1 MKDKY
6 YILGGILVIL
16 IATLFLSFETYKEEN
31 KEITISSKIEKEYS
45 FLEND
50 KQINYLNSKNFDE
63 LCTKGNG
70 IFLLCH
76 YEFKA
81 CQDIMRIVN
90 ENDHNTINYYDILND
105 RDEISMDTNDNIIKI
120 EDGSY
125 IYKKLLKIFDDFLPK
140 YSLLLED
147 KSYKKIDEKRLYMPT
162 LIYLKE
168 GTIIDIIV
176 GDEKSELESF
186 KIDEGRIK
194 EFINFS

>member
-31 KEITISSKIEKEYS
+31 KEIAISSKIEKEYS

-50 KQINYLNSKNFDE
+50 NKIHYLNSKDFDE
-63 LCTKGNG
+63 LYTKGNG

-90 ENDHNTINYYDILND
+90 ENEHNTINYYDILND

-125 IYKKLLKIFDDFLPK
+125 IYKKLLKILDDFLPK

-194 EFINFS
+194 EFIKFS

>member
-1 MKDKY
+1 MKK
-6 YILGGILVIL
+6 
-16 IATLFLSFETYKEEN
+16 
-31 KEITISSKIEKEYS
+31 
-45 FLEND
+45 
-50 KQINYLNSKNFDE
+50 
-63 LCTKGNG
+63 
-70 IFLLCH
+70 
-76 YEFKA
+76 
-81 CQDIMRIVN
+81 
-90 ENDHNTINYYDILND
+90 NYYDILND

-120 EDGSY
+120 EDESY
-125 IYKKLLKIFDDFLPK
+125 IYKKMLKILDDFLPK

-194 EFINFS
+194 EFIKFS